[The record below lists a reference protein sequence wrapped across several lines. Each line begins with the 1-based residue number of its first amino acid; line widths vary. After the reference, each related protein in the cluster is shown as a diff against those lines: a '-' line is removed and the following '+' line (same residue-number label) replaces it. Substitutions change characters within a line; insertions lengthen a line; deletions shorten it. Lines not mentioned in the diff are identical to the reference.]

1 MTDAPENETSDAQS
15 SAATAGYTMAAL
27 DEIRAKLMALP
38 PKDPKQRKLDRQ
50 AGVKYMLRELTSLQ
64 ERGYTL
70 EEIVESV
77 NGFGFQ
83 ITTPTLKTYLQRA
96 RSDNADR
103 SKTKRAAPSRRAK
116 TDAAKAASVA
126 ARIHAGPIGGSGAE
140 PAAKRAVTAVE
151 RGDIAAPAAASPPG
165 TPSLPTADS
174 DEKSPPFR
182 SGKSAFLLKDK
193 VTY

>member
-15 SAATAGYTMAAL
+15 RAATAAYTMEAL
-27 DEIRAKLMALP
+27 DEIRAKLAALP

-103 SKTKRAAPSRRAK
+103 PKAKRAAPSRRAK
-116 TDAAKAASVA
+116 TDAAKAASVT
-126 ARIHAGPIGGSGAE
+126 ARVHAGAIGGPGPE
-140 PAAKRAVTAVE
+140 PAAKRAVTVVE
-151 RGDIAAPAAASPPG
+151 RAETAVPAAASAPG
-165 TPSLPTADS
+165 TPSPPAADG

-182 SGKSAFLLKDK
+182 SGKGAFLLKDK